1 MYFFCFYFACV
12 CGIISLPE
20 PYLCIPFIYNYHIHQ
35 PLDKLCWY
43 VKQMNNK
50 VNKSDNNVW
59 RFLVFSAAYF
69 WGFLI
74 GDKPFQN
81 YSFSVLNV
89 SVYNSKIGI
98 ELEWIMNLKFKKL
111 NIVKQK
117 RTVVLIFDFMSCI
130 TSLNWRNTLDN
141 CYKEIEKCSLPNGRQ
156 IIERYKDRNKD
167 RHQWMETQT

>member
-1 MYFFCFYFACV
+1 MFFS
-12 CGIISLPE
+12 G
-20 PYLCIPFIYNYHIHQ
+20 
-35 PLDKLCWY
+35 
-43 VKQMNNK
+43 
-50 VNKSDNNVW
+50 
-59 RFLVFSAAYF
+59 AYF

-98 ELEWIMNLKFKKL
+98 ELEWIMNLKFKKW

-117 RTVVLIFDFMSCI
+117 STVVLIFDILSCI
-130 TSLNWRNTLDN
+130 TTLNWRNTPDN
-141 CYKEIEKCSLPNGRQ
+141 YYKEIEKCSLPNGRQ
-156 IIERYKDRNKD
+156 IIERYKDRHRNKD

>member
-20 PYLCIPFIYNYHIHQ
+20 PYLYIPFIYNYHIHQ

-59 RFLVFSAAYF
+59 RFLVFF
-69 WGFLI
+69 WCLFLR
-74 GDKPFQN
+74 
-81 YSFSVLNV
+81 FSHRRQTIFLNV
-89 SVYNSKIGI
+89 SVYNFKIGI

-117 RTVVLIFDFMSCI
+117 RTVVLIFDILSCI
-130 TSLNWRNTLDN
+130 TSLNWRNTPDN
-141 CYKEIEKCSLPNGRQ
+141 CYKEIETCSLPNGRQ
-156 IIERYKDRNKD
+156 IIERYKDRHKNKD